1 MCSVLFDK
9 LSFRNLEPVSIAD
22 CDPTNINYVDDN
34 GITPLHR
41 ACIFHSRR
49 FIELLVDHGADLNR
63 QCVHLGQTPFHYACM
78 NQALGLEDF
87 QFLVGQGVI
96 WKRDLNGE
104 TPRDIALRFQSD
116 PAVCAYF
123 KNQGPH

>member
-87 QFLVGQGVI
+87 QFLVGQGGY
-96 WKRDLNGE
+96 LE
-104 TPRDIALRFQSD
+104 TRPERGNAQGH
-116 PAVCAYF
+116 CAPVPVGSRGVRLF
-123 KNQGPH
+123 